1 MAEASRRTKKNQ
13 RQTADSKPVDADA
26 EIRAANQELELRV
39 GSKLELPITL
49 LFEQRNRALRIA
61 QVAREQ
67 AQHRIEAMTEEQ
79 DRFIAFL
86 MSDYESQVADM
97 ERRIRKAEEALER
110 ERKLVPKN
118 LRLAST
124 LVGTDDHLRG
134 ELNFAE
140 ERILEL
146 QEALEDAYREVDET
160 RREVAQMEQ
169 ERDDAIA
176 EASDL
181 RLAKHRA
188 LEAAQ
193 DEVARLTWQL
203 DDARRRL
210 EEERDD
216 AREQAYRHNEQ
227 LSEIQRELDE
237 RNEQVHRLGAYVAE
251 LDHEVSCR
259 PPPSAAAELE
269 AARYEVHELR
279 RQVIH
284 ARREQSRLDH
294 ELETA
299 RSGRTSSLPPR
310 PLSRR
315 PAVKQ

>member
-1 MAEASRRTKKNQ
+1 
-13 RQTADSKPVDADA
+13 
-26 EIRAANQELELRV
+26 
-39 GSKLELPITL
+39 
-49 LFEQRNRALRIA
+49 
-61 QVAREQ
+61 
-67 AQHRIEAMTEEQ
+67 
-79 DRFIAFL
+79 
-86 MSDYESQVADM
+86 
-97 ERRIRKAEEALER
+97 
-110 ERKLVPKN
+110 
-118 LRLAST
+118 
-124 LVGTDDHLRG
+124 
-134 ELNFAE
+134 
-140 ERILEL
+140 
-146 QEALEDAYREVDET
+146 
-160 RREVAQMEQ
+160 MEQ

-210 EEERDD
+210 EEARDD

-310 PLSRR
+310 PLSRP